1 MLAEIYSANT
11 LENMYYIHGLDD
23 ILPWSLFDVNANI
36 YFSSWNQPVLSNEVK
51 SFLLGKQQDTKWGL
65 TSLLTDYKL
74 EALPTLPHQLSS
86 NVDICDC
93 I

>member
-36 YFSSWNQPVLSNEVK
+36 YFSS
-51 SFLLGKQQDTKWGL
+51 
-65 TSLLTDYKL
+65 
-74 EALPTLPHQLSS
+74 
-86 NVDICDC
+86 
-93 I
+93 